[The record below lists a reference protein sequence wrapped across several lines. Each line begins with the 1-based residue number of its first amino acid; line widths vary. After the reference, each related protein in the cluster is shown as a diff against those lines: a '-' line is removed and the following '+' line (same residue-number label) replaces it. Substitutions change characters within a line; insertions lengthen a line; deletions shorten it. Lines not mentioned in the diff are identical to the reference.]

1 MAYTRDEIAAE
12 VMAVVTLVRGI
23 KVETPPITLDSRL
36 VKDLHLEHD
45 AEDLV
50 KLLEERTG
58 IKPPKQGWSEARTV
72 GDVIEL
78 LLKYVLGASAP

>member
-1 MAYTRDEIAAE
+1 MITTRDKLTAE
-12 VMAVVTLVRGI
+12 VLAVVKSVRGI
-23 KVETPPITLDSRL
+23 KVETPPLTLDSRL
-36 VKDLHLEHD
+36 EKDLHLEHD

-58 IKPPKQGWSEARTV
+58 IKPPEQGWREARTV

-78 LLKYVLGASAP
+78 LLKYAAPAK